1 MTATGNESHIDNSVE
16 VAARA
21 AVPGHP
27 LLMSGD
33 GVQCHGASI
42 HTHWHWPIWVGGHQ
56 DQGDTVVQCGPCNM
70 EILLRMSFKYNKI
83 MTNVCF
89 AARE

>member
-42 HTHWHWPIWVGGHQ
+42 PTHTGTGQ
-56 DQGDTVVQCGPCNM
+56 YGVVVTRTRGTQ
-70 EILLRMSFKYNKI
+70 
-83 MTNVCF
+83 
-89 AARE
+89 

>member
-42 HTHWHWPIWVGGHQ
+42 STHWSPGPGGHSSSAVSAAMQ
-56 DQGDTVVQCGPCNM
+56 YGDLTSHV
-70 EILLRMSFKYNKI
+70 L
-83 MTNVCF
+83 
-89 AARE
+89 

>member
-27 LLMSGD
+27 LLMYGD
-33 GVQCHGASI
+33 GVQCHGAPL
-42 HTHWHWPIWVGGHQ
+42 HTQ
-56 DQGDTVVQCGPCNM
+56 DQGDIVAVQSVRAMQYGD
-70 EILLRMSFKYNKI
+70 LTSHVL
-83 MTNVCF
+83 
-89 AARE
+89 

>member
-42 HTHWHWPIWVGGHQ
+42 STHWHWPIWGGGHQ
-56 DQGDTVVQCGPCNM
+56 DQEDHSAVQSVQAMHYGDHT
-70 EILLRMSFKYNKI
+70 LHAL
-83 MTNVCF
+83 
-89 AARE
+89 

>member
-27 LLMSGD
+27 LLMYGD
-33 GVQCHGASI
+33 GVQCHGAPL
-42 HTHWHWPIWVGGHQ
+42 HTLALANMGWWSSGPGGHSSAVRAMQ
-56 DQGDTVVQCGPCNM
+56 YGDLTSHV
-70 EILLRMSFKYNKI
+70 L
-83 MTNVCF
+83 
-89 AARE
+89 